1 MASEITPISRALS
14 DVFTGLY
21 KKRRLTQPVFSERS
35 GIPEPTL
42 QKKLKGN
49 APISATDLVVMA
61 QALGADPGEVLNE
74 ALKDL
79 GMDSVSEAPISLD
92 ERRKKL
98 SGMTDEQVAKLRGV
112 AGSDAE
118 LEEDEPGHP

>member
-49 APISATDLVVMA
+49 APITATDLVVMA
-61 QALGADPGEVLNE
+61 RALGADPGDVLHE

-92 ERRKKL
+92 AHRKKPVD
-98 SGMTDEQVAKLRGV
+98 MTDEEVAKLRGA
-112 AGSDAE
+112 AGHDAE
-118 LEEDEPGHP
+118 LDEDEQGHP